1 MAILQFPTLV
11 YCYTIHTQAGEAG
24 QFRIVLNC
32 TNFTLPQLKT
42 INLTE
47 SACGLVCLLIS
58 VIILGALLYYKAYKT
73 TLQRLFLCLMVTTI
87 LQEAGL
93 ATTVEHQFQYRGQET
108 VCKVIGF
115 SNQCTGTMI
124 YLYTAQIA
132 LFILY
137 MVYKQLNGDP
147 FPGLSQSKCSST
159 VLEFL
164 YAFSCIVISFGESW
178 YPYFD
183 GKGDYGLSL
192 ADCWIKAFDE
202 YCNPVGYK
210 YQVVSYCIDEG
221 LGMISVIATVVLV
234 VVYCKRFYVFRE
246 VEYPQL
252 RLLLRQTLLLMCF
265 LMSSFVYLSVGIV
278 RFYVHSYPLLL
289 ANSTGITVSP
299 LIIPVGY
306 LVYLYATRNPH
317 VMQNG
322 CCRCSANCCWLSSQC
337 HERNPALPAT
347 EECVTH
353 RTSHA
358 RNIPSNSFFN
368 VEYTGAFTHITED
381 KGNSHVGEHELLVAK
396 ETQYGSI
403 NT

>member
-1 MAILQFPTLV
+1 
-11 YCYTIHTQAGEAG
+11 
-24 QFRIVLNC
+24 
-32 TNFTLPQLKT
+32 
-42 INLTE
+42 
-47 SACGLVCLLIS
+47 
-58 VIILGALLYYKAYKT
+58 
-73 TLQRLFLCLMVTTI
+73 
-87 LQEAGL
+87 
-93 ATTVEHQFQYRGQET
+93 
-108 VCKVIGF
+108 
-115 SNQCTGTMI
+115 
-124 YLYTAQIA
+124 
-132 LFILY
+132 
-137 MVYKQLNGDP
+137 
-147 FPGLSQSKCSST
+147 
-159 VLEFL
+159 
-164 YAFSCIVISFGESW
+164 
-178 YPYFD
+178 
-183 GKGDYGLSL
+183 
-192 ADCWIKAFDE
+192 
-202 YCNPVGYK
+202 
-210 YQVVSYCIDEG
+210 
-221 LGMISVIATVVLV
+221 MISVIATVVLV

-337 HERNPALPAT
+337 HERNPTLPAT

-358 RNIPSNSFFN
+358 QNIPSNSFFN

-381 KGNSHVGEHELLVAK
+381 KSNSHVGEHELLVAK

>member
-1 MAILQFPTLV
+1 MT
-11 YCYTIHTQAGEAG
+11 YTQSGEAG
-24 QFRIVLNC
+24 QFQIVLNC

-42 INLTE
+42 LNLTE
-47 SACGLVCLLIS
+47 SACGLACLLIS
-58 VIILGALLYYKAYKT
+58 LIILGVLLYYKAFKT

-93 ATTVEHQFQYRGQET
+93 AATVEHQFQYRGQET

-124 YLYTAQIA
+124 YLFTAQIA
-132 LFILY
+132 LFLLY

-147 FPGLSQSKCSST
+147 FPRLSQSKSISA

-164 YAFSCIVISFGESW
+164 YAFSGIALSFGESW

-202 YCNPVGYK
+202 HCNPVGYK
-210 YQVVSYCIDEG
+210 YQVISYCIDEG
-221 LGMISVIATVVLV
+221 LGMISVITTVVLV
-234 VVYCKRFYVFRE
+234 VVYCKLFYVSLE
-246 VEYPQL
+246 VEYPQV
-252 RLLLRQTLLLMCF
+252 RVLLRQTLLLMGF

-317 VMQNG
+317 VIQNG
-322 CCRCSANCCWLSSQC
+322 CCRCRATCCRASSQG
-337 HERNPALPAT
+337 HECNPKWPAT

-353 RTSHA
+353 PTSHTQ
-358 RNIPSNSFFN
+358 NVPSNSFFT
-368 VEYTGAFTHITED
+368 VEYTGAFTHITEEN
-381 KGNSHVGEHELLVAK
+381 GNSLTEEHEPLVAK

-403 NT
+403 TMK

>member
-1 MAILQFPTLV
+1 M
-11 YCYTIHTQAGEAG
+11 
-24 QFRIVLNC
+24 LNC

-47 SACGLVCLLIS
+47 SACGLACLLVS

-108 VCKVIGF
+108 VCRVIGF

-124 YLYTAQIA
+124 YLFTAQIA
-132 LFILY
+132 LFLLY

-159 VLEFL
+159 ALEFL

-183 GKGDYGLSL
+183 GKGEYGLSL

-210 YQVVSYCIDEG
+210 YQVISYCIDEG

-234 VVYCKRFYVFRE
+234 VVYCKRFYMLQE
-246 VEYPQL
+246 VEYPQV
-252 RLLLRQTLLLMCF
+252 RLLLRQTLLLMGFFF
-265 LMSSFVYLSVGIV
+265 LFVLYLSVGIV
-278 RFYVHSYPLLL
+278 RFFVYNYAVILT
-289 ANSTGITVSP
+289 NSTGITVAP

-306 LVYLYATRNPH
+306 LVYLYATRNQH
-317 VMQNG
+317 VIQNG
-322 CCRCSANCCWLSSQC
+322 CCRFCRSYCIKTSSQS
-337 HERNPALPAT
+337 HECNPVLPAT
-347 EECVTH
+347 EDCVTH
-353 RTSHA
+353 PTS
-358 RNIPSNSFFN
+358 NPQSVPSSTFVT
-368 VEYTGAFTHITED
+368 VEYTGAFTHSEEHISE
-381 KGNSHVGEHELLVAK
+381 SHVGEHEPLVAK

-403 NT
+403 TMK